1 MAAVLLLLLTAA
13 VSLYVA
19 GKVQA
24 FRVERDDLRE
34 WESTEG
40 PFWASM
46 HRDR

>member
-1 MAAVLLLLLTAA
+1 MAALLLMLFVTM

-24 FRVERDDLRE
+24 FRVERDDLRN
-34 WESTEG
+34 WHSDEG